1 MLLEELDDAPPL
13 QNGPFHH
20 IVGRVPPS
28 LDITDEPKLRKT
40 LLATEMEKSVSVNY
54 VVPKVTS

>member
-1 MLLEELDDAPPL
+1 MART
-13 QNGPFHH
+13 
-20 IVGRVPPS
+20 ISKVGSHLPK
-28 LDITDEPKLRKT
+28 DEPKLRKT